1 MKSSPFQGEK
11 TAHISYGELGIFLLS
26 FLSTCQEL
34 LLGGRKPLEAYEG
47 IFGNFNSIRITKLT
61 TFEPF
66 STCLRLRLHVKFQ
79 IIAQRWHGNLCIFV
93 DFGEL
98 CWKFASVDEL
108 RATSELYKIPCN
120 LYCFIHATGFV
131 DVIERKRAHKKKR
144 TTTRIHPVLRFLY
157 ELLANCELARH
168 TVKFQW
174 ADRIFMFYTQ
184 GRMSSILNKDEEWAA
199 EKKVGRILHNSTQLS
214 LFWQKQSSKQRKTV
228 KNHFLLAN

>member
-1 MKSSPFQGEK
+1 MRWKVRLSKARKRLISL
-11 TAHISYGELGIFLLS
+11 TASLGFFLLS

-34 LLGGRKPLEAYEG
+34 LLGGRKPLGAYEG

-66 STCLRLRLHVKFQ
+66 YTCLRLRLHVKFQ

-108 RATSELYKIPCN
+108 RATSELYKIACN
-120 LYCFIHATGFV
+120 LYNFIHATGFV
-131 DVIERKRAHKKKR
+131 DVIERKQERTKK

-157 ELLANCELARH
+157 ELFC
-168 TVKFQW
+168 
-174 ADRIFMFYTQ
+174 
-184 GRMSSILNKDEEWAA
+184 
-199 EKKVGRILHNSTQLS
+199 
-214 LFWQKQSSKQRKTV
+214 
-228 KNHFLLAN
+228 